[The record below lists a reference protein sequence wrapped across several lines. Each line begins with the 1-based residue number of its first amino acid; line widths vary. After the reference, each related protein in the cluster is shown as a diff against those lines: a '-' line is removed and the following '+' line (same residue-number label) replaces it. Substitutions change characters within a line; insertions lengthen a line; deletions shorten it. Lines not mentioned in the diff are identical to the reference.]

1 MVRISVVIPCRNE
14 ALYIEECVS
23 AIYDSEIDDKLI
35 ELNVFVVDGMSND
48 GTREV
53 VQQLKQHYASLHLVD
68 NTMQLTPYA
77 FNLGIHAAPCD
88 YVQIIGARH
97 IISSNYL
104 HNCLSILE
112 ADRSIWCVGGK
123 IINEYVNETGRVI
136 ATAMSTKLGM
146 GIGNFRTLT
155 KSGFTDTVTS
165 PMYPYWV
172 FEKIG
177 YFDEEL
183 VRNQDDDFNYR
194 VTSAGG
200 KIFFDAS
207 ISLKYYV
214 RGNFQQLR
222 KQFYQYGYWKVFVNQ
237 KHKSVTTIRQLVP
250 PLFVLYLMLA
260 VLSWL
265 FGSIFGTVGSTP
277 LLIYLAI
284 TLFVTY
290 KLTKEDKSLKFF
302 DVFKT
307 FPILHIS
314 YGLGYLRGILDFLLL
329 KKKPSDKQ
337 KQLSR

>member
-1 MVRISVVIPCRNE
+1 MKIAVVIPCRNE
-14 ALYIEECVS
+14 VKNIEECIH
-23 AIYDSEIDDKLI
+23 AIFESDIPQSWQI
-35 ELNVFVVDGMSND
+35 NVNVVDGLSDD
-48 GTREV
+48 GTIELLQSLQNQYPLLSIV
-53 VQQLKQHYASLHLVD
+53 VNHKKV
-68 NTMQLTPYA
+68 TPIA
-77 FNLGIHAAPCD
+77 FNLGIQAGDGCD
-88 YVQIIGARH
+88 YVQIIGARQV
-97 IISSNYL
+97 IDKTYIRKAVER
-104 HNCLSILE
+104 LE
-112 ADRSIWCVGGK
+112 SDKSIWCVGGK
-123 IINEYVNETGRVI
+123 VNNVFQNYEGKVF
-136 ATAMSTKLGM
+136 ASVMSTSLGM
-146 GIGNFRTLT
+146 GLGNFRTVEEST
-155 KSGFTDTVTS
+155 FVDTVGT

-314 YGLGYLRGILDFLLL
+314 YGLGYLRGVLDFLLL

>member
-1 MVRISVVIPCRNE
+1 MMVRISVVIPCRNE
-14 ALYIEECVS
+14 APYIEECVR
-23 AIYDSEIDDKLI
+23 AIFNASLPTGITM
-35 ELNVFVVDGMSND
+35 NVMVVDGMSND
-48 GTREV
+48 GTRAIVE
-53 VQQLKQHYASLHLVD
+53 QLAVEYPNLRLVD
-68 NTMQLTPYA
+68 NRQQLTPYA

-104 HNCLSILE
+104 QNCLTILE

-314 YGLGYLRGILDFLLL
+314 YGLGYLRGVLDFLLL